1 METTEIIIS
10 KANAIRFKEN
20 NSLMPSF
27 DNRLSYEEDFGN
39 VPVRYY
45 NQTIFVKSWKL
56 VQIKAGLTAVVSLFK
71 VDIDGVE
78 TEILTPVV
86 TTYPTFKI
94 YDFLLTFSTTEP
106 CFYLEAKES
115 GTVKH
120 TSEWQQVIDEDDS
133 YLKIEW
139 TNLDLLSNSFEFDY
153 LTVTAK
159 ANVNYMMV
167 KGRLLEYEPS
177 GEETVY
183 DNQEKTEIIKANYY
197 RGLSLELEVIPRQI
211 AEIIGIA
218 TRHDEFQVNEVS
230 FVASEIPEMEM
241 FGAAIQFKALLKQPL
256 ILGINTHDIGF
267 DCDSTTTDMIEN
279 KAQYDASGSGSFSVS
294 DGYGVTQIITKVVS
308 GTPTL
313 IVGETVGGDNIL
325 PSELL
330 TRSIPPQTD
339 NLRYAKDIE
348 GAWTIY
354 YDVTGGVID
363 IFIQTMQFNPT
374 V

>member
-39 VPVRYY
+39 VPARYY

-56 VQIKAGLTAVVSLFK
+56 VQIKAGLTADVSLFK

-78 TEILTPVV
+78 TEIIPSNVKNM
-86 TTYPTFKI
+86 PTFAI
-94 YDFLLTFSTTEP
+94 HDFILTFSAIEP

-120 TSEWQQVIDEDDS
+120 TSEWQEVIEETDG

-153 LTVTAK
+153 LTAAAI
-159 ANVNYMMV
+159 ANVNYMLV
-167 KGRLLEYEPS
+167 KGRLLDYEPS

-241 FGAAIQFKALLKQPL
+241 FGAAIQFKAILKQPL

-279 KAQYDASGSGSFSVS
+279 KGFEDASGSDSAAVTE
-294 DGYGVTQIITKVVS
+294 GYGLTQIVAKTLSGSPVLKV
-308 GTPTL
+308 GY
-313 IVGETVGGDNIL
+313 TVGGDEIVRSRTIGNTILIDNNRFTPNIG
-325 PSELL
+325 
-330 TRSIPPQTD
+330 
-339 NLRYAKDIE
+339 A
-348 GAWTIY
+348 AWTIY
-354 YDVTGGVID
+354 FEVSSGIADVY
-363 IFIQTMQFNPT
+363 FQTIMFNDQP
-374 V
+374 